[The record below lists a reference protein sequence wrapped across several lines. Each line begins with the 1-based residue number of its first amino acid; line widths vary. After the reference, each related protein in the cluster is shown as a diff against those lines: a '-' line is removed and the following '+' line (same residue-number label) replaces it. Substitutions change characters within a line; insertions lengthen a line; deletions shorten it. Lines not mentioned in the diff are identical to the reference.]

1 MPAPFVDARGRRST
15 VEKRSGIRLSTME
28 IVLLGTLAGMFILG
42 ILQARQLEHLQRA
55 TDAEAEQ

>member
-1 MPAPFVDARGRRST
+1 MRGSLVAARRRRST

-42 ILQARQLEHLQRA
+42 ILQARQQEHLQRA
-55 TDAEAEQ
+55 LDAEAEQ